1 MMYYDQFNTG
11 KRIQK
16 LRRERYLT
24 QEELAVRL
32 NVSDRHLRSLESGE
46 YIPSIDLFIEIAAF
60 FDVTLDHLIMGKSLS
75 DQEESLRNKLQ
86 QKRLTNQKLRL
97 KLQRIMQKL
106 SAIAEELRPSGQAVS
121 HCLFRGAFFVF
132 VLKKLFEKFQ
142 FYRIFHKSEIS
153 IHRCFY
159 IKTGSITSGF
169 LNQKTGGTTS

>member
-46 YIPSIDLFIEIAAF
+46 DIPSIDLFIEIAAF

-75 DQEESLRNKLQ
+75 DQEEILRNKLQ

-106 SAIAEELRPSGQAVS
+106 SAIAEEL
-121 HCLFRGAFFVF
+121 
-132 VLKKLFEKFQ
+132 
-142 FYRIFHKSEIS
+142 
-153 IHRCFY
+153 
-159 IKTGSITSGF
+159 
-169 LNQKTGGTTS
+169 

>member
-46 YIPSIDLFIEIAAF
+46 YIPSIDLFIEIAAY

-106 SAIAEELRPSGQAVS
+106 SAIAEELLLGVRLRSCQSPS
-121 HCLFRGAFFVF
+121 FIKIF
-132 VLKKLFEKFQ
+132 
-142 FYRIFHKSEIS
+142 IFHCI
-153 IHRCFY
+153 IFVMP
-159 IKTGSITSGF
+159 GQVPA
-169 LNQKTGGTTS
+169 L

>member
-46 YIPSIDLFIEIAAF
+46 YIPSIDLF
-60 FDVTLDHLIMGKSLS
+60 TLDHLIMGKSLS
-75 DQEESLRNKLQ
+75 EQEESLRNKLQ

-106 SAIAEELRPSGQAVS
+106 SAIAEEL
-121 HCLFRGAFFVF
+121 
-132 VLKKLFEKFQ
+132 
-142 FYRIFHKSEIS
+142 
-153 IHRCFY
+153 
-159 IKTGSITSGF
+159 
-169 LNQKTGGTTS
+169 

>member
-46 YIPSIDLFIEIAAF
+46 YIPSIDLFIEIAA
-60 FDVTLDHLIMGKSLS
+60 VTLDHLIMGKSLS

-106 SAIAEELRPSGQAVS
+106 SAIAEEL
-121 HCLFRGAFFVF
+121 
-132 VLKKLFEKFQ
+132 
-142 FYRIFHKSEIS
+142 
-153 IHRCFY
+153 
-159 IKTGSITSGF
+159 
-169 LNQKTGGTTS
+169 

>member
-1 MMYYDQFNTG
+1 MYFDSYAVG
-11 KRIQK
+11 KRIQH
-16 LRRERYLT
+16 LRKVNGIT

-46 YIPSIDLFIEIAAF
+46 YIPSIDHFIEIAAY

-106 SAIAEELRPSGQAVS
+106 SAIAEEL
-121 HCLFRGAFFVF
+121 
-132 VLKKLFEKFQ
+132 
-142 FYRIFHKSEIS
+142 
-153 IHRCFY
+153 
-159 IKTGSITSGF
+159 
-169 LNQKTGGTTS
+169 

>member
-11 KRIQK
+11 KRIQKLRRIGRDYQTPLQRIQK

-106 SAIAEELRPSGQAVS
+106 SAIAEEL
-121 HCLFRGAFFVF
+121 
-132 VLKKLFEKFQ
+132 
-142 FYRIFHKSEIS
+142 
-153 IHRCFY
+153 
-159 IKTGSITSGF
+159 
-169 LNQKTGGTTS
+169 

>member
-16 LRRERYLT
+16 LRRIGRNYQTPL
-24 QEELAVRL
+24 QLHIDIMAVLAGLSEGSAQDVI
-32 NVSDRHLRSLESGE
+32 DRHLRSLESGE

-106 SAIAEELRPSGQAVS
+106 SEIAEEL
-121 HCLFRGAFFVF
+121 
-132 VLKKLFEKFQ
+132 
-142 FYRIFHKSEIS
+142 
-153 IHRCFY
+153 
-159 IKTGSITSGF
+159 
-169 LNQKTGGTTS
+169 